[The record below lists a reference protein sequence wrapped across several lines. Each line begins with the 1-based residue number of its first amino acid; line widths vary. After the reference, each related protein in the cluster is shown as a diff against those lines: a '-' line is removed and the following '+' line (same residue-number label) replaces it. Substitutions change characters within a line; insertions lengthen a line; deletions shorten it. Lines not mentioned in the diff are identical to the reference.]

1 MFHVMLVLP
10 ILAPALAVFGAVVAL
25 LFCLPY
31 WVGLGLQAILTLV
44 TENKKLLCV
53 PAILGAICAVGYFFL
68 FLGVI
73 PVWFQV
79 LYWAVFFLCLWLV
92 WLILSKLR
100 ALVVDWMKGR

>member
-10 ILAPALAVFGAVVAL
+10 ILAPALAVFGVVLAIIL
-25 LFCLPY
+25 GLPY

-44 TENKKLLCV
+44 TDNKKLLV
-53 PAILGAICAVGYFFL
+53 IPAILGAICAGGYFFL

-73 PVWFQV
+73 PVWFQF

-92 WLILSKLR
+92 WLVLSKLR
-100 ALVVDWMKGR
+100 ALVLNWVRGR